1 MVPFH
6 RGSIKGDQST
16 KVNIVKPRVN
26 TIFQS
31 CSSIIPSTCDDMWP
45 PCIQNAMDRV
55 QGEGA
60 RLQDRDVD
68 VGF

>member
-1 MVPFH
+1 
-6 RGSIKGDQST
+6 
-16 KVNIVKPRVN
+16 
-26 TIFQS
+26 
-31 CSSIIPSTCDDMWP
+31 MWP

-68 VGF
+68 FGF